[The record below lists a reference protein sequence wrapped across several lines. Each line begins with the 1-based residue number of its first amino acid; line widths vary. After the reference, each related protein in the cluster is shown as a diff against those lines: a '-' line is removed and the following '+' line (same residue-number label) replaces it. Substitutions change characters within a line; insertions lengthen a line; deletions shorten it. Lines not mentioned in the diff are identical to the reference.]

1 MYYFRVVL
9 INHISLRTQ
18 IMQIEL
24 RKSLC
29 QFIQSYSDYSSEIRK
44 NNPEALSKFEDVV
57 FSNIMLSDDKIP
69 STFDGIEQIAS
80 LINSLK
86 NGK

>member
-1 MYYFRVVL
+1 
-9 INHISLRTQ
+9 
-18 IMQIEL
+18 MQIEL

-29 QFIQSYSDYSSEIRK
+29 QFIQSYSDYSSEIRE

-80 LINSLK
+80 LINALK